1 MNHQHNHWQAV
12 FFDFDGVIA
21 ASLAVKI
28 RAFATLFA
36 PYGPAVQAA
45 VVQYHRDNG
54 GMPRHRKL
62 RHCCEVLAGR
72 PVDDRELADLGHTF
86 ADLVR
91 AEVVAAPLIAGAL
104 ETLEQLRRAGIPAFV
119 VSGTPHE
126 EMGLI
131 VADKGLQSYF
141 AEVHGSPRSK
151 TEIISQLLDR
161 YHYDPG
167 HCLFIGDALTDYHA
181 ARATG
186 LHFLGI
192 VPEGTASIFPAGV
205 PTLSRVHLTC
215 SPGCTNTPVP

>member
-1 MNHQHNHWQAV
+1 MNDQKPCWQAV

-45 VVQYHRDNG
+45 VVRYHRDNG
-54 GMPRHRKL
+54 GMPRHQKL
-62 RHCCEVLAGR
+62 RHCCEVLAGT
-72 PVDDRELADLGHTF
+72 PVDDRELARLGQTF

-91 AEVVAAPLIAGAL
+91 AEVVAAPLIAGAP
-104 ETLEQLRRAGIPAFV
+104 ETLEQLRRTGIPAFV

-126 EMGLI
+126 EMGQI
-131 VADKGLQSYF
+131 VVDKGLQPYF

-151 TEIISQLLDR
+151 TEIIGQLLDR
-161 YHYDPG
+161 YRYEPG
-167 HCLFIGDALTDYHA
+167 HCLFVGDALADLRA

-192 VPEGTASIFPAGV
+192 VPEGGASIFPADV
-205 PTLSRVHLTC
+205 AISSRVCL
-215 SPGCTNTPVP
+215 PR